1 MHRFKT
7 LALLATLS
15 WSLIIVPAAA
25 TTITAQGRS
34 ALSEGSLSEVRQR
47 AIEDAARTALMQ
59 AGLQVNASTVVVNA
73 AEVDDQIR
81 VSTKGQLKA
90 LKVIGE
96 SQKDGIYQVTVSAE
110 LAPQAINTCPSSDYQ
125 KSLLVTAFNV
135 KSPTHSRVGEL
146 NNADTALSSAMAERL
161 YPNHQL
167 QVQTQPELLLA
178 STNRLMS
185 NHYELFNAVQQVANQ
200 YQAQYVMT
208 GYIEDMSMVNG
219 HGYYRSNSLGRA
231 SNRVASTV
239 KGWVGQSRDDI
250 RARHF
255 RFRLMLHDGV
265 TGARIFDK
273 SYATQGLW
281 TADYT
286 ARTGF
291 ASPEFWS
298 TDYGHKTSEL
308 IDQAVADIGQKAL
321 CQPFMAPLKVS
332 AHDQNV
338 YLLAGANNGVDVGD
352 SFTVYAQGAAPFANI
367 QYYGTQALAPTTY
380 KRLDQTEVTLTI
392 TQTYPG
398 YSVGRFDGVLQPYLQ
413 YMAMA
418 EPVTDDAFRH

>member
-1 MHRFKT
+1 MYGLKK
-7 LALLATLS
+7 LALFGLLLWTCGGAL
-15 WSLIIVPAAA
+15 A

-34 ALSEGSLSEVRQR
+34 ALSEGSLSQVRQR

-59 AGLQVNASTVVVNA
+59 AGIEVNASTQVINA
-73 AEVDDQIR
+73 SEVDDRIR
-81 VSTKGQLKA
+81 VSTRGHIKA
-90 LKVIGE
+90 LHVLDE
-96 SQKDGIYQVTVSAE
+96 NQRDGIYQVTVSAE
-110 LAPQAINTCPSSDYQ
+110 LSDQSINQCPASAYQ

-135 KSPTHSRVGEL
+135 QNPTDNQVGGL
-146 NNADTALSSAMAERL
+146 NNADSALAASLAERL
-161 YPNHQL
+161 YPDHNL
-167 QVQTQPELLLA
+167 QVQTQPDLLLA

-200 YQAQYVMT
+200 YQAQYVLT
-208 GYIEDMSMVNG
+208 GYIEDMSMVNA

-231 SNRVASTV
+231 SNRIASTV
-239 KGWVGQSRDDI
+239 KSWVGRSGDDI
-250 RARHF
+250 RERHF

-298 TDYGHKTSEL
+298 TDYGQKASEL
-308 IDQAVADIGQKAL
+308 IELAAADVGQKAR
-321 CQPFMAPLKVS
+321 CQPFMAPLKV
-332 AHDQNV
+332 AAYDRQV
-338 YLLAGANNGVDVGD
+338 YLLAGANSGVNVGD
-352 SFTVYAQGAAPFANI
+352 QFSVYAQGAAPFANI
-367 QYYGTQALAPTTY
+367 QYYGTMALSPTTY
-380 KRLDQTEVTLTI
+380 KKLDATQVTLTI

-398 YSVGRFDGVLQPYLQ
+398 YSVGRFDGVLQPHRQ

-418 EPVTDDAFRH
+418 AARAD